1 MRRAPALVAVLA
13 MAAGCSRCGR
23 KEGPPP
29 ERHLPADAAVTVVIP
44 SLGPAARQV
53 GALQRTVASVPA
65 ASQLAEAWAAV
76 RSQLGFDPLDPK
88 GLEDAGLDASGGA
101 AASFAPGR
109 PPLLVL
115 PVADLGRFDAMA
127 LRLARDRMGAAQR
140 VSSMGR
146 GHPVVSY
153 RKDAAAPAALAYAVV
168 GRFALVATGPRGPE
182 VLSAA
187 ADLPEE
193 RSLQASAE
201 WASARAALG
210 PGFALVAFAPPRSSA
225 TSAIPAATDGAAL
238 ALRAGPASLSL
249 RLALLLGAGRAPGW
263 SALAGEGPEA
273 ARQAG
278 QGEARLLA
286 PDAALAVR
294 WGGDL
299 AALGRKA
306 IPFLPS
312 HIQASLQAAHI
323 DLAGELLEALRPG
336 AALSLSL
343 APSFTLAEFSSPSL
357 DLRRADPF
365 RLVKLEAL
373 LRVRDAA
380 RARAFFA
387 RVGQS
392 APRWNARL
400 ASRAVPGGATIWT
413 LSYGRGQL
421 AWSLAGDRLVVAGGA
436 GRLEALEKRLAAAA
450 GGYEPPGPAAKAALE
465 GGVGGAVLDVENLLE
480 SIQALPE
487 EAYGTGPNAFVM
499 RSLADRFL
507 EPASRLRAA
516 SLRLD
521 LLPGAALLDLE
532 IEGRGPE
539 VPKP

>member
-29 ERHLPADAAVTVVIP
+29 QRHLPADAAVTVVVP
-44 SLGPAARQV
+44 SLGPAARQL

-65 ASQLAEAWAAV
+65 ASQIAEAWGAV

-88 GLEDAGLDASGGA
+88 GLEEAGLDASGA
-101 AASFAPGR
+101 AGASFARGR

-115 PVADLGRFDAMA
+115 PVLDLGRFDAMA

-146 GHPVVSY
+146 GHAVVSY
-153 RKDAAAPAALAYAVV
+153 RKDAAAPSALAYVVV
-168 GRFALVATGPRGPE
+168 GRYALVATGPDGPE

-193 RSLQASAE
+193 RSLEKSPA
-201 WASARAALG
+201 WASARAAIG
-210 PGFALVAFAPPRSSA
+210 PGFALLAFAPPRSSA
-225 TSAIPAATDGAAL
+225 VAEVPAAKDGAAL
-238 ALRAGPASLSL
+238 ALRAGPATLSL
-249 RLALLLGAGRAPGW
+249 RLALLLGAERAPGW
-263 SALAGEGPEA
+263 SALAGAGPDA

-306 IPFLPS
+306 IPFLPAR
-312 HIQASLQAAHI
+312 IEAGLRAARI
-323 DLAGELLEALRPG
+323 DLAGELLEALQPG
-336 AALSLSL
+336 AALSVSL

-357 DLRRADPF
+357 DLGRSDPF
-365 RLVKLEAL
+365 RLVELEAL
-373 LRVRDAA
+373 FRVRDAE

-387 RVGQS
+387 RVGQA

-400 ASRAVPGGATIWT
+400 ASRPEPGGATAWT
-413 LSYGRGQL
+413 LSYGRGEL
-421 AWSLAGDRLVVAGGA
+421 AWSLAGDRLAVAGGA
-436 GRLEALEKRLAAAA
+436 GRLEGLEKRLAAAS
-450 GGYEPPGPAAKAALE
+450 GGYEPPTSAAKGALE

-480 SIQALPE
+480 SIQALPQ

-521 LLPGAALLDLE
+521 LLPGAALVDLE
-532 IEGRGPE
+532 IDGRGPE